1 MSCYSFP
8 GKVMAAFNMA
18 TIGGKLK
25 TCVLY
30 WNTSIEEAMSLVQF
44 LGMAKVCPSVL
55 NIQSTKYLCFT
66 TMTLVLKGYIHF
78 FLDQTN
84 FSLIKEKGM
93 VRKRNGVHN
102 NKRLKKEKN
111 SKKLEGSAVIISNH
125 RLIS

>member
-78 FLDQTN
+78 FLDQN
-84 FSLIKEKGM
+84 KFFFDK
-93 VRKRNGVHN
+93 RKRNGVHN

-111 SKKLEGSAVIISNH
+111 SKKLEVSAVIISNH